1 MILDQVCN
9 SMQRELQ
16 VKDMCLGGGVDLL
29 VSGFHW
35 HELQLAPEN
44 SLPCDP
50 SITSVVLVIESGK
63 LDTYMYVYIK

>member
-1 MILDQVCN
+1 MY
-9 SMQRELQ
+9 
-16 VKDMCLGGGVDLL
+16 LGGDVDLL

-63 LDTYMYVYIK
+63 LDTHIYIYVCIYKIMYHMYRLKLS

>member
-1 MILDQVCN
+1 M
-9 SMQRELQ
+9 
-16 VKDMCLGGGVDLL
+16 KDAYLGGDVDLP

-63 LDTYMYVYIK
+63 LDTYMYVYMI

>member
-1 MILDQVCN
+1 MY
-9 SMQRELQ
+9 
-16 VKDMCLGGGVDLL
+16 LGGDVDLL

-63 LDTYMYVYIK
+63 LDTHIYIYICMYI